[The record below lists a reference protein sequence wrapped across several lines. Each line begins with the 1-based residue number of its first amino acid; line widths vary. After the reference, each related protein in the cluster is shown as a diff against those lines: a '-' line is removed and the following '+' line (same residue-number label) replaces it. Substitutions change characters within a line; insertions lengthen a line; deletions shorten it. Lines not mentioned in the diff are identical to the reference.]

1 MDSVIAIMA
10 TVRLPCSHR
19 SWIIR
24 VNDTGKKTS
33 RKAKTRERTGGGRGG
48 IQKPHRYRT
57 AWYLGQSW
65 SRGTHEAATLAK
77 RSNRISI
84 TTAMLNTRNARLRES
99 RQALSGLLCMPVAL
113 RQ

>member
-1 MDSVIAIMA
+1 MQPSV
-10 TVRLPCSHR
+10 LDYPCKR
-19 SWIIR
+19 YREKDEQKGKNQGKTGYGEGRIR
-24 VNDTGKKTS
+24 
-33 RKAKTRERTGGGRGG
+33 
-48 IQKPHRYRT
+48 KPHRYCT